1 MLLEWTT
8 QSAYALTELAAF
20 SATLLVVLAT
30 LVIALAIFI
39 SYLKTEYAFFS
50 ILRPLYENVLPTA
63 IAFLHEPITTETV
76 SVVFLGYKEQRNLFS
91 GRNEQR
97 RNVFVRIWV
106 HVYFTILCSI
116 IVLWGLSIF
125 SDTVLY
131 RKTTNCQDLSVKDT
145 DSTCF
150 LLSDKDIPK
159 VVKQMI
165 DNEGGLVP
173 CEEVQDYLLTTN
185 ATYDLEVICYQSQLN
200 PLAALGVAYGTMK
213 SIAFIVITVLSVLL
227 RNTRKLEKKN
237 HKIVFICFQ
246 SVFSVLVII
255 GTVAGVSALHKMA
268 GTRNTA
274 FDYLR
279 GERFY
284 HCSVVVLLSV
294 TVVTSVGLFP
304 WWAFQPLGP
313 PPKLDAKILLEDQ
326 KQLHGLVHKLVLH
339 QKFSTGVVTMIEE
352 AVDFVAD
359 NAFEIITGDELPKN
373 GLEEEGGDQDD
384 QNTPLLSPRSSGRDD

>member
-20 SATLLVVLAT
+20 TATLLVVLST
-30 LVIALAIFI
+30 VGFALAIFI
-39 SYLKTEYAFFS
+39 LYLNTLSFS

-63 IAFLHEPITTETV
+63 IAFLHEPITTGDKKGETV

-106 HVYFTILCSI
+106 HVYFTILSSI

-150 LLSDKDIPK
+150 LLSDRDIPK

-185 ATYDLEVICYQSQLN
+185 TTYDLEVICYQSQLN

-313 PPKLDAKILLEDQ
+313 PQKLDAKVLLEDQ
-326 KQLHGLVHKLVLH
+326 KQLHGLVHRLVLH
-339 QKFSTGVVTMIEE
+339 QKFSTGVATMIEE
-352 AVDFVAD
+352 AVDFVTD
-359 NAFEIITGDELPKN
+359 NAFEIITGDKN

-384 QNTPLLSPRSSGRDD
+384 QNTPLLSPPSSGRDN

>member
-30 LVIALAIFI
+30 VGIALAIVILYF
-39 SYLKTEYAFFS
+39 KTDYSFFS
-50 ILRPLYENVLPTA
+50 ILRPLFENVLPNA
-63 IAFLHEPITTETV
+63 LAFLQEQQITGDKTV
-76 SVVFLGYKEQRNLFS
+76 SVVFLGYKEQRKLFS
-91 GRNEQR
+91 GPNK
-97 RNVFVRIWV
+97 NTLVRVWV
-106 HVYFTILCSI
+106 HVYFTILSSI

-131 RKTTNCQDLSVKDT
+131 RKSTNCQDVSVKDT

-150 LLSDKDIPK
+150 LLSDRDIPK

-185 ATYDLEVICYQSQLN
+185 TTYDLEVICYQSQLN

-313 PPKLDAKILLEDQ
+313 PQKLDAKVLLEDQ
-326 KQLHGLVHKLVLH
+326 KQLHGLVHRLVLH
-339 QKFSTGVVTMIEE
+339 QKFSTGVATMIEE
-352 AVDFVAD
+352 AVDFVTD
-359 NAFEIITGDELPKN
+359 NAFEIITGDKN

-384 QNTPLLSPRSSGRDD
+384 QNTPLLSPPSSGRDN